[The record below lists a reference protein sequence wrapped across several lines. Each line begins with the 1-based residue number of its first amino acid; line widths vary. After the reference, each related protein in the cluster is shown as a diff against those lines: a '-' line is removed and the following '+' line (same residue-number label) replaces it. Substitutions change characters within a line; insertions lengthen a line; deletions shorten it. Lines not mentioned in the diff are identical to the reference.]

1 LLSSV
6 RQLVGEQCLRLRT
19 IERSGQIGQI
29 DLPFAGEGARTEGP
43 GVLANDGAPV
53 YGDIGNA
60 NPEH

>member
-1 LLSSV
+1 LLSGV
-6 RQLVGEQCLRLRT
+6 GQLVGEQCLCLRT
-19 IERSGQIGQI
+19 IERSGRIGQV

-60 NPEH
+60 DPKH